1 MPKKEV
7 FQKKEQLKLRLD
19 NYFQDTYLDV
29 QAMSPNL
36 KLLDEAYLAKILT
49 KLAVSSATVWWS
61 FLEIK
66 EFINL
71 RKKSKGIFK

>member
-1 MPKKEV
+1 MQPQEV

-29 QAMSPNL
+29 QALSPNI
-36 KLLDEAYLAKILT
+36 KIFDEAHLAKLLT

-61 FLEIK
+61 LLEIK
-66 EFINL
+66 EFINI
-71 RKKSKGIFK
+71 RRKSKGIFK